1 MTKIASSREAFTAGM
16 LDLAAQDRRVVLVS
30 ADSVKALRATP
41 FEERY
46 PDRLFEVGIAE
57 QNAVGLAAGMAS
69 CGLIPYVATYAGFI
83 TMRAC
88 EQMRTFVAYPHLN
101 VKMVGLNGGIFCG
114 EREGVTHQFFED
126 LGIVRSIPGIA
137 IVVPGDASQVRK
149 ATRAIAQV
157 DGPVYL
163 RIGSGREPVVFDDDT
178 PFEFGKARVLAEKG
192 TDVAMF
198 ANGFVLGRVLSAADM
213 LQQQGVNATVVEG
226 HTLKP
231 LDVST
236 IVEVLEKT
244 GAAVTVED
252 HNVIGGLGSAI
263 AEVIAEHMP
272 TPLVRVGLQD
282 VFPESGEAEALLDCY
297 GMDVPS
303 IAEAAMQ
310 AIGKKTTYQKG
321 KKAAHETQSI

>member
-1 MTKIASSREAFTAGM
+1 M

-30 ADSVKALRATP
+30 ADSVKALRAMP

-46 PDRLFEVGIAE
+46 PERLFEVGIAE
-57 QNAVGLAAGMAS
+57 QNAVGLAAGMAA

-88 EQMRTFVAYPHLN
+88 EQMRTFVAYPRMN
-101 VKMVGLNGGIFCG
+101 VKMVGLNGGIYCG

-137 IVVPGDASQVRK
+137 IVAPADASQVRK
-149 ATRAIAQV
+149 ATRTIAQI

-163 RIGSGREPVVFDDDT
+163 RIGSGREPVVFDDDV
-178 PFEFGKARVLAEKG
+178 PFEFGKARILIEKG
-192 TDVAMF
+192 DGLAIF
-198 ANGFVLGRVLSAADM
+198 ANGFVLSRALRAADA
-213 LQQQGVNATVVEG
+213 LATEGVGVTVVEV

-231 LDVST
+231 LDVRT
-236 IVEVLEKT
+236 IVTVLDET
-244 GAAVTVED
+244 RAAVTVED

-263 AEVIAEHMP
+263 AEVIAEHIP
-272 TPLVRVGLQD
+272 VPLVRVGLQD

-297 GMDVPS
+297 GMGVDDIVRAAKEA
-303 IAEAAMQ
+303 IA
-310 AIGKKTTYQKG
+310 KKR
-321 KKAAHETQSI
+321 

>member
-1 MTKIASSREAFTAGM
+1 MTTIASSREAFTAGM
-16 LDLAAQDRRVVLVS
+16 LDLAAQDRRIVLVA

-46 PDRLFEVGIAE
+46 PERLFDVGIAE
-57 QNAVGLAAGMAS
+57 QNAVALAAGLAT

-101 VKMVGLNGGIFCG
+101 VKLVGLNGGIFCG

-126 LGIVRSIPGIA
+126 LGIVRSIPGITV
-137 IVVPGDASQVRK
+137 VVPADAGQVRK

-157 DGPVYL
+157 DGPTYL
-163 RIGSGREPVVFDDDT
+163 RIGSGREPVVFDDNM
-178 PFEFGKARVLAEKG
+178 PFEFGKARILTEKGHDLAIFTNGFIVSRVLA
-192 TDVAMF
+192 A
-198 ANGFVLGRVLSAADM
+198 ANHLE
-213 LQQQGVNATVVEG
+213 QQGVKVTVVEV

-231 LDVST
+231 LDVDF

-244 GAAVTVED
+244 GGAVTVED

-263 AEVIAEHMP
+263 AEVIADNIP
-272 TPLVRVGLQD
+272 VPLVRIGLQD
-282 VFPESGEAEALLDCY
+282 TFPESGEAEALLDCY
-297 GMDVPS
+297 GMDING
-303 IAEAAMQ
+303 IAAAVH
-310 AIGKKTTYQKG
+310 AALTKKEQHR
-321 KKAAHETQSI
+321 KAGIR